1 MFDLKQLQKMQ
12 HEIQERMSKMD
23 EELEKKVIEA
33 TSGGGVIAV
42 KMNGKQQILSIK
54 IQPEAVDPDDIEM
67 LEDLVLA
74 AVNAAITKSKE
85 LSQNNLTQL
94 TGGMKIPGLPF

>member
-1 MFDLKQLQKMQ
+1 
-12 HEIQERMSKMD
+12 
-23 EELEKKVIEA
+23 
-33 TSGGGVIAV
+33 
-42 KMNGKQQILSIK
+42 MNGKQQILSIK

>member
-85 LSQNNLTQL
+85 LSQNNLTHL

>member
-33 TSGGGVIAV
+33 TYGGGVIAV

>member
-85 LSQNNLTQL
+85 LSQNNLSQL
-94 TGGMKIPGLPF
+94 TGGVKIPGLPF